1 MAKTITEL
9 TPEAQAK
16 AVRDFTQFYLDK
28 YRDEGLDII
37 AQADESGHVADIN
50 AWLSANHSFST
61 QELIDGLLSARGDN
75 LMALL
80 AAIKAPFDDN
90 GLPETPWNDWF
101 KQTLAAIPQ
110 GR

>member
-1 MAKTITEL
+1 MTKLITEL

-28 YRDEGLDII
+28 YRNEGLDLI

-61 QELIDGLLSARGDN
+61 EELLDGLIADRGDN
-75 LMALL
+75 LKALL

-90 GLPETPWNDWF
+90 GLPETPWNDWY
-101 KQTLAAIPQ
+101 KASLASIPQ